1 MTVTAIF
8 IGDPH
13 IQIDNIPEVELLM
26 EKLVLIV
33 KEKQPD
39 IIIIAGDLLHTHERL
54 HTIALNKAYEL
65 VHSMRNIAPTYILV
79 GNHDYINN
87 KQFLTENHWMN
98 AMKEWDNTIIV
109 DKVIVEKIKGL
120 KFVFIPYV
128 CTGSFIQALDT
139 VEDEWKDA
147 TCIFA
152 HQELYG
158 CKMEAKVSVEG
169 DRWHVDNP
177 LIISGHIHSKQKIQ
191 QNIYYP
197 GTPLQH
203 TFGESGDINIIA
215 YLTFSEENYVTEEID
230 LELPRKKNVYIDVD
244 DVDNYDVPITEDH
257 IKVTVKGDYE
267 QFKTLKKTKKYKNLV
282 EKGVKIVFKPEKDK
296 VNIADNDE
304 YIGTDFNNILESI
317 VIKQKNP
324 YLSQSYEL
332 IVNNK
337 EIDINDIMFL

>member
-1 MTVTAIF
+1 MNKFFKLKKIILQTLFLYIF
-8 IGDPH
+8 
-13 IQIDNIPEVELLM
+13 LLTTPSISL
-26 EKLVLIV
+26 EK
-33 KEKQPD
+33 
-39 IIIIAGDLLHTHERL
+39 
-54 HTIALNKAYEL
+54 Y
-65 VHSMRNIAPTYILV
+65 
-79 GNHDYINN
+79 
-87 KQFLTENHWMN
+87 F
-98 AMKEWDNTIIV
+98 
-109 DKVIVEKIKGL
+109 KG
-120 KFVFIPYV
+120 
-128 CTGSFIQALDT
+128 
-139 VEDEWKDA
+139 
-147 TCIFA
+147 A
-152 HQELYG
+152 H
-158 CKMEAKVSVEG
+158 A
-169 DRWHVDNP
+169 
-177 LIISGHIHSKQKIQ
+177 
-191 QNIYYP
+191 
-197 GTPLQH
+197 
-203 TFGESGDINIIA
+203 NIIP